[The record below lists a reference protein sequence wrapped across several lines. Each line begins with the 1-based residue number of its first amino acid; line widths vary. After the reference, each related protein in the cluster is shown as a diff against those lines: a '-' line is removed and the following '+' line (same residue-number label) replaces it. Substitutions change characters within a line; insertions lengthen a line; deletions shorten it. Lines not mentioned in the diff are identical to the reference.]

1 MKITVAVFFGC
12 SSVEHEV
19 SIISGVQAMRALD
32 REKYDVLPVYVAKN
46 GDMLSGETLFDIA
59 SYKDIP
65 ALYKSCRQVWF
76 CREGDRVF
84 MKSQATGLFKKP
96 EAVAVDIAL
105 PVVHGTNCEDGSL
118 AGFFEVLGLPYAG
131 CDVASSAVGMDK
143 NIFKRTIAADGL
155 PVLPAATIT
164 SRMWLEE
171 REDVLA
177 CVREGVGYPAI
188 IKPVNLGSSV
198 GISKV
203 SDASG
208 LEEAMELA
216 FSFTD
221 TVLAERAIVHLREIN
236 CSVLGDREE
245 CAASPLE
252 EPVMHDEILSYKD
265 KYLSGGKS
273 VKGGQT
279 GPSKGM
285 SSLQRKLPA
294 DLSSEKTAEIQ
305 ELAVRTFRSLG
316 CSGVVRIDFLLD
328 TSDDDRVYVNEINT
342 IPGSLAFYLWEAGG
356 LPYRELLDRML
367 ELGFKRERRRKNLMF
382 TIDTNLLESA
392 GDLGGVKGAKGR

>member
-19 SIISGVQAMRALD
+19 SIISGVQAMRSLD
-32 REKYDVLPVYVAKN
+32 REKYALIPVYVTKN
-46 GDMLSGETLFDIA
+46 GDMLSGEALLDIA

-65 ALYKSCRQVWF
+65 ALYRNCRQVWF

-84 MKSQATGLFKKP
+84 MKSRAAGLLKKE

-118 AGFFEVLGLPYAG
+118 AGYFEVLGLPYAG
-131 CDVASSAVGMDK
+131 CDVLSSAVGMDK
-143 NIFKRTIAADGL
+143 NVFKRTIAADGL

-164 SRMWLEE
+164 SRMWMEE
-171 REDVLA
+171 RENVFA
-177 CVREGVGYPAI
+177 CIREGVGFPAI

-203 SDASG
+203 SDASA

-221 TVLAERAIVHLREIN
+221 TVLAERAVTHLREIN

-245 CAASPLE
+245 CTASVCE

-265 KYLSGGKS
+265 KYLGGGKS
-273 VKGGQT
+273 GKT
-279 GPSKGM
+279 ASGPSKGM

-294 DLSSEKTAEIQ
+294 ELSPEKTAEIQ
-305 ELAVRTFRSLG
+305 KLAVRTFRSLG

-328 TSDDDRVYVNEINT
+328 TADGDRVYVNEINT
-342 IPGSLAFYLWEAGG
+342 IPGSLAFYLWEAAG
-356 LPYRELLDRML
+356 LSYRELLDRMI
-367 ELGFKRERRRKNLMF
+367 ELGFKRDRRRKNLMF

-392 GDLGGVKGAKGR
+392 GNLGGTKGAKGR

>member
-19 SIISGVQAMRALD
+19 SIISGVQAMHSLD
-32 REKYDVLPVYVAKN
+32 REKHTVLPIYVAKN
-46 GDMLSGETLFDIA
+46 GDMLCGDALFDIA
-59 SYKDIP
+59 SYKNIP
-65 ALYKSCRQVWF
+65 ALYQSCKRVWF
-76 CREGDRVF
+76 CRENDRVF
-84 MKSQATGLFKKP
+84 MKSRAAGLFKKE

-118 AGFFEVLGLPYAG
+118 SGYFEMLGLPYAG
-131 CDVASSAVGMDK
+131 CDVLSAAVGMDK
-143 NIFKRTIAADGL
+143 NVFKRTIAADDL

-164 SRMWLEE
+164 SLMWLEK
-171 REDVLA
+171 RETVLA
-177 CVREGVGYPAI
+177 CIRDGVGYPAI

-203 SDASG
+203 DTPAD

-221 TVLAERAIVHLREIN
+221 TVLAERAITHLREIN
-236 CSVLGDREE
+236 CSVLGDRDA
-245 CAASPLE
+245 CAASVLE

-273 VKGGQT
+273 GKTAGA
-279 GPSKGM
+279 PSKGM

-294 DLSSEKTAEIQ
+294 DLSPEKTAEIQ
-305 ELAVRTFRSLG
+305 DLAVRTFRSLG
-316 CSGVVRIDFLLD
+316 CSGVVRIDFLMD
-328 TSDDDRVYVNEINT
+328 TADNDRVYVNEINT
-342 IPGSLAFYLWEAGG
+342 IPGSLAFYLWEASG
-356 LPYRELLDRML
+356 LSYKELLDRIL
-367 ELGFKRERRRKNLMF
+367 DLGFNRERRRKNLMF

-392 GDLGGVKGAKGR
+392 GGLGGAKGAKGQ